1 MEKINLVI
9 VESPAKATT
18 IAKYLN
24 SNKNLA
30 SYGKFIVLSSKGH
43 VRDLKKKELS
53 IDVDNNFT
61 PIYEVL
67 EDKKALVASL
77 REQAKRATMVYL
89 ATDYDRE
96 GEGISMHLRDVLNLK
111 KYKRITFTEIT
122 SKALEDAVKNP
133 RDIDEDLVDAQETR
147 RILDRLVGFK
157 LSPLLWKKYSMVG
170 NAGLSAGRVQSAVM
184 HMILEREKEI
194 EAFDTGCYWYFLGSF
209 NLMMGTEGKKN
220 VIEKITDMKLYDDDG
235 MVKMNDGA
243 KAKAFLEK
251 LKDKFSISEIKSK
264 ISRQSPDPPFITSSL
279 QQEAYTKHSFGIKR
293 TMQLAQELYENGHIT
308 YMRTDSYNLSDDFK
322 KSAEAFVNDRYG
334 ESYWD
339 GGVSAKKRKSKN
351 SQEAHEAIRPTDPHL
366 TDLPAGGKY
375 TPDHRKLYELIW
387 KRTIASL
394 LKQAIFDEL
403 ALHIVDK
410 SMTNEMFVASIK
422 KVKYNGFLV
431 VFGQKNEAYD
441 FQKFQD
447 SIRGIE
453 CENILAKN
461 TWSNPPARY
470 NDSSIIKVLEAEG
483 IGRPSTYAAI
493 LTKLMEKNYVI
504 KTDVSGISKPTVS
517 YLYESK
523 KITQEKGEVV
533 IGSEKTRLVP
543 TNIGKEID
551 TYLSDRFPYIVDKRF
566 TSSMEGDLD
575 QIAVGDKT
583 KDLVLNMFWTTFG
596 KDVKAETSIK
606 QTKQKIEAASN
617 SFKID
622 GKQVN
627 VRIARYGPVVEVIEG
642 SKKNF
647 IALKNYLKYVRKDY
661 LDIDEADVKFLMR
674 FPIAVHGANN
684 EKATLEMGPYGLY
697 IKSSSGNHRMPLR
710 MIMNVINAR
719 GKIDPSDVTLVMN
732 YKKDQEKTKDGKK
745 NDGKDSDNG
754 KTPAKD
760 TKKVVPAKKG
770 RKLV

>member
-61 PIYEVL
+61 PIYDVL
-67 EDKKALVASL
+67 EDKKALVTSL
-77 REQAKRATMVYL
+77 REQAKKATMVYL

-184 HMILEREKEI
+184 HMILERENEI
-194 EAFDTGCYWYFLGSF
+194 ESFDTGCYWYFLGNF

-220 VIEKITDMKLYDDDG
+220 VIEKMTDVKLYDDKG
-235 MVKMNDGA
+235 MVRMNDGV

-264 ISRQSPDPPFITSSL
+264 ISKQSPDPPFITSSL

-339 GGVSAKKRKSKN
+339 GGASAKKRKSKN

-375 TPDHRKLYELIW
+375 TPDHRKLYEMIW

-403 ALHIVDK
+403 ILNIVDK
-410 SMTNEMFVASIK
+410 SMTNDAKMFVASIK
-422 KVKYNGFLV
+422 KVKYNGYLIV
-431 VFGQKNEAYD
+431 YGQKNEAYD

-504 KTDVSGISKPTVS
+504 KTDVAGIAKPTVS
-517 YLYESK
+517 YLYAGK

-583 KDLVLNMFWTTFG
+583 KDSVLNMFWTTFG

-627 VRIARYGPVVEVIEG
+627 VRIARYGPVVEIIEETEK
-642 SKKNF
+642 SF

-661 LDIDEADVKFLMR
+661 LDIDETDVKFLMR
-674 FPIAVHGANN
+674 FPISVKGTND

-719 GKIDPSDVTLVMN
+719 GKIDPSEVTSVIN
-732 YKKDQEKTKDGKK
+732 YKKDHEKSKEKDGDKTKSKAKPKDGKK
-745 NDGKDSDNG
+745 DA
-754 KTPAKD
+754 P
-760 TKKVVPAKKG
+760 VKKG
-770 RKLV
+770 RKLKV